1 MLPARGEVIPS
12 AGQPGHGIRPA
23 VQLFL
28 TRESSMTQ
36 EKNDYARGIG
46 TLTRL
51 VGEKQAEAIIA
62 RFRLLSPAFENE
74 AISVVFGRTWSREA
88 IDPRTRSLCSVGIL
102 AALGRHGA
110 LRIVF
115 GIALENGASVEE
127 ITEALL
133 QVAIYAGYPAALDAL
148 PVLAAVLEGSG
159 REPMVAGS

>member
-1 MLPARGEVIPS
+1 M
-12 AGQPGHGIRPA
+12 AGDAGDY
-23 VQLFL
+23 
-28 TRESSMTQ
+28 
-36 EKNDYARGIG
+36 EKGVE

-51 VGEKQAEAIIA
+51 VGESQAEAVMA
-62 RFRLLSPAFENE
+62 RFHGLSPAFANE

-88 IDPRTRSLCSVGIL
+88 IDAKTRSLCSVGIL

-115 GIALENGASVEE
+115 GIALQNGATVEE

-148 PVLAAVLEGSG
+148 PILAAVVEEQAD
-159 REPMVAGS
+159 RP